1 MRKVLF
7 LIMTVSLW
15 GADRVEVH
23 GHRGARALRPENT
36 IPAFEYAIAQG
47 VDVLE
52 LDLGVTRDGVVV
64 VSHDPILRAPV
75 CHGPKAQAVIHDST
89 LAELRE
95 WDCGAV
101 QNPQFKRQQPIPGT
115 PIPTLD
121 EVFELAPKGN
131 FRFNIETK

>member
-1 MRKVLF
+1 MRKLVV
-7 LIMTVSLW
+7 LIMTVSLC
-15 GADRVEVH
+15 GAERIEVH

-52 LDLGVTRDGVVV
+52 LDLGVTKDGVVV
-64 VSHDPILRAPV
+64 VSHDPILRAPI
-75 CHGPKAQAVIHDST
+75 CKGPKAQAIIHQST
-89 LAELRE
+89 LAQLRE

-101 QNPQFKRQQPIPGT
+101 QNPLFKRQLAIPGT

-121 EVFELAPKGN
+121 EVFALAPK
-131 FRFNIETK
+131 